1 MNALK
6 LLWQEGI
13 AVPHSQSSYRAWR
26 RFSQGSNSESA
37 KYASLHPKK
46 WLEIC
51 EEQNI
56 FETAFGADRLS
67 AAFSGEGSHAGL
79 AGVCGNLPDCDNC
92 KLSLE
97 CHWYAAEG
105 ELRKNGN

>member
-26 RFSQGSNSESA
+26 SFSQGSNSESA

-56 FETAFGADRLS
+56 FETAFEADRLS
-67 AAFSGEGSHAGL
+67 AAFSGDEGSHAGL
-79 AGVCGNLPDCDNC
+79 VGVCGNLPGCDNC
-92 KLSLE
+92 ELSLE
-97 CHWYAAEG
+97 CH
-105 ELRKNGN
+105 LVCS